1 MQSARMMRSFTPS
14 VVLALLLS
22 AACAK
27 GEAGGAKPADN
38 GAIATSADSGG
49 TPSASPPSTNG
60 GGVTAQIPGVSVTT
74 GVYTLTQAARG
85 QEVYAS
91 TCVQCHTTGQHSGT
105 QFAAAWNNRRLSDL
119 YDIVHNTMPQDN
131 PGSLSEQDYID
142 VIAYMLQLNRIPAG
156 KIDLRADAAALRDLR
171 IDVNPAATP

>member
-1 MQSARMMRSFTPS
+1 MLSARTMRSFTPS
-14 VVLALLLS
+14 VILALLL
-22 AACAK
+22 ATACAK
-27 GEAGGAKPADN
+27 GEAGGSKPADSSVTS
-38 GAIATSADSGG
+38 TSAGSAG
-49 TPSASPPSTNG
+49 TPSAAQPATNG
-60 GGVTAQIPGVSVTT
+60 SGVAAQIPGVSVTT

-91 TCVQCHTTGQHSGT
+91 TCAQCHTTGQHSGT

-142 VIAYMLQLNRIPAG
+142 VVAYMLQINRIPAG

-171 IDVNPAATP
+171 IDVNPAAAP